1 MKAEKGH
8 SVCKKKAAV
17 TFTIKI
23 ARCDSSFL
31 QRKISPQRK
40 EEIIILRELSIYWS
54 MIHILI
60 IFILLFRSRYTRKK
74 TILATGI
81 CMGVLILLNGAG
93 MAILGIE
100 ALLQIFVL
108 TCTVPSFLFFYV
120 LSADRNF
127 KFIFSFCLA
136 DTSCLWIMVV
146 TNLLD
151 YFLGGGQYVMMLISR
166 LIAFPLIEYLIWRYL
181 RTPYLELQDVVE
193 KGWGIFSGMTMLYY
207 ILLAVTMKNAASII
221 DNPENMFQ
229 CILMLALMLFN
240 YATIFTSLY
249 RQLMLYRKQQSERI
263 LLEQK
268 NMLKAQLENQQQIR
282 RMKHDMKGY
291 SATLLGLLA
300 EGKIKEAVVY
310 LKGVETEMDTLE
322 GPFCANPYIN
332 AVFVQYFAKLEEL
345 GAECTMDIQ
354 AGEEELPYMD
364 LCQILSNGL
373 ENACDALRKL
383 DIKNR
388 KVSVEMNYNRNHLTI
403 RIKNRCREDL
413 HVDKGK
419 IPSTDKAEPGHG
431 FGLPTIQTAA
441 GRLGG
446 DIMCYTEKGDFVLEV
461 MVSCQSLK
469 NRMDMV

>member
-1 MKAEKGH
+1 M
-8 SVCKKKAAV
+8 
-17 TFTIKI
+17 
-23 ARCDSSFL
+23 
-31 QRKISPQRK
+31 
-40 EEIIILRELSIYWS
+40 LRTLSIYWS
-54 MIHILI
+54 MLHILF
-60 IFILLFRSRYTRKK
+60 IFMLLFRPRYTRKK

-93 MAILGIE
+93 MAVLSVE
-100 ALLQIFVL
+100 ALLQVFVL
-108 TCTVPSFLFFYV
+108 TCTVPSFLFFYI
-120 LSADRNF
+120 LSVDRNF

-136 DTSCLWIMVV
+136 DTSCLWLMVV

-151 YFLGGGQYVMMLISR
+151 YFLGGGQYVLLFISR
-166 LIAFPLIEYLIWRYL
+166 LIAFPLVEYLIWRYF
-181 RTPYLELQDVVE
+181 RKPYLELQDVVE

-207 ILLAVTMKNAASII
+207 ILLAVTMRNAASIMG
-221 DNPENMFQ
+221 NPENIFQ

-263 LLEQK
+263 LQEQK

-291 SATLLGLLA
+291 SATLLGLLS

-322 GPFCANPYIN
+322 GTFCANPYIN
-332 AVFVQYFAKLEEL
+332 AVFVQYSGKLEEL
-345 GAECTMDIQ
+345 GAECSMDIQ

-373 ENACDALRKL
+373 ENACDELRKL
-383 DIKNR
+383 DRKSR
-388 KVSVEMNYNRNHLTI
+388 KVSVEMKYHRNHLII
-403 RIKNRCREDL
+403 RIQNRCRESL
-413 HVDKGK
+413 YVDKGK
-419 IPSTDKAEPGHG
+419 IPATDKAEPGHG
-431 FGLPTIQTAA
+431 FGLPTIQAAA

-446 DIMCYTEKGDFVLEV
+446 DMMCYTEEGNFVLEV
-461 MVSCQSLK
+461 MVSLVPL
-469 NRMDMV
+469 RERIEMAG